1 MEELTSK
8 LNGDQWQPR
17 PAGASQKAQK
27 EASEGRTVIA
37 GTLHPSE
44 SAQGNG
50 AESTPATV
58 RFAAESPV
66 VPSLG
71 TKLTAMQSAA
81 SSDSF
86 GSSPRRQVGAEEP
99 ADLKGAD
106 KAFMSQLA
114 GSSIGGAILTAA
126 GRLFS
131 PRSHPP
137 PRQQSSGTPPASA
150 AGAACSVQP
159 THATPEEVA
168 AEIAASQSVAA
179 VAIQACARGMLGRRR
194 LARLASAAL
203 LSQRR
208 WRWQRERVAILQLQQ
223 AARLLLMRRR
233 AEVEQ
238 GLDAALSSGA
248 AGRRHHRHSLLEL
261 ERVVKTDTDL
271 LKHSGART
279 PPPPLAPCVPAPPL
293 LPCPHP
299 LHPRTSPAP
308 LLPCP
313 LPPPILFP
321 DSLSCVAGT
330 PSRRCDRA
338 PRPHR
343 HRGCDDAPQE

>member
-44 SAQGNG
+44 SAQGTG

-58 RFAAESPV
+58 RFAGESPV

-71 TKLTAMQSAA
+71 PKLTAMQSAA

-137 PRQQSSGTPPASA
+137 PRQQSSGTPPAS
-150 AGAACSVQP
+150 GAACSVQP

-261 ERVVKTDTDL
+261 EKVVKTDTDL
-271 LKHSGART
+271 LKHSGARPHR
-279 PPPPLAPCVPAPPL
+279 PPPPPTTPC
-293 LPCPHP
+293 P

-308 LLPCP
+308 LPSP
-313 LPPPILFP
+313 TP
-321 DSLSCVAGT
+321 DSSSPRFSLMRRRHAEPQVR
-330 PSRRCDRA
+330 PSPRA
-338 PRPHR
+338 SSASWAR
-343 HRGCDDAPQE
+343 